1 MLNQKDLVN
10 IRNIG
15 LIAHIDA
22 GKTTTSERIL
32 YYTGATYKLGNVD
45 DGNTTTDFLPQ
56 ERERGI
62 TIQSAVVT
70 VGWNGFK
77 INIIDTPGH
86 VDFTAEVE
94 RALRVLDGGVI
105 ILSGVEGVQ
114 AQSETV
120 WRQADK
126 YHVPRIVYINKFDR
140 VGADFDKTVASI
152 REKLGA
158 RPALVQLPIGK
169 EDSFIGII
177 DVLEAKKYLFTDPTG
192 ETFET
197 LDLTSDEMALVVKA
211 RENLIEAV
219 ADVDDEA
226 LDEYVST
233 GTVDLS
239 HLKPAIR
246 RATIANLLVPVFVG
260 SSFRN
265 KGIQPLLDGIVDYL
279 PSPLDVKPAVGK
291 IPGTDEVVEVKSDI
305 NGPLVALVFKIV
317 ADPYVG
323 ILSYVRV
330 YSGVMKSS
338 SYVVN
343 ANKNDK
349 QRVSRLLRMHANKR
363 EDIEELGAGD
373 LGAIVGS
380 RDVITGTTLCE
391 EGKIVQLETMHFPE
405 PVVFVAVEPKTKV
418 DQEKLS
424 ASLAKFAIEDPTF
437 RVKTDEETSQ
447 TIISG
452 MGELHL
458 EIIIDRLR
466 REYGVDAVV
475 GAPQVAYREAIGRE
489 VTERGKYIK
498 QTGGHGQYG
507 DVILKIAP
515 GERGSGIVFQN
526 KTVGGSV
533 PKQFIPAVEAGVRE
547 AVAAGPIL
555 GFPLVDVTVSLVD
568 GSYHPVDS
576 SEIAFKIAASKA
588 LREGCTKASPFLL
601 EPIMKLEITI
611 PKENM
616 GDVIGSVTARRGTIQ
631 QIQDR
636 GHLQVVEASAPLA
649 AMFGYTTV
657 LRSLTQGR
665 GSSSMEFSHYQK
677 VSEDVKEQ
685 VVAKF
690 EGSSNDK
697 S

>member
-1 MLNQKDLVN
+1 MANQNDQHN

-15 LIAHIDA
+15 IIAHIDA

-32 YYTGATYKLGNVD
+32 YYTGTTYKLGNVD
-45 DGNTTTDFLPQ
+45 DGNTTTDFMPQ

-70 VGWNGFK
+70 ASWKGYK

-94 RALRVLDGGVI
+94 RALRVLDGGII

-126 YHVPRIVYINKFDR
+126 YHVPRIVYVNKFDR
-140 VGADFDKTVASI
+140 VGADYEKTVQSI

-158 RPALVQLPIGK
+158 RPGIVQLPIGK
-169 EDSFIGII
+169 EDSFSGIL
-177 DVLEAKKYLFTDPTG
+177 DVLSGKKLVFSDPTG
-192 ETFET
+192 ETFDTVDPDAAET
-197 LDLTSDEMALVVKA
+197 AAIVKA
-211 RENLIEAV
+211 RDQLIEAV
-219 ADVDDEA
+219 AEVDDEA
-226 LDEYVST
+226 LEEYVAT
-233 GTVDLS
+233 GTMEVD
-239 HLKPAIR
+239 HIKPALR
-246 RATIANLLVPVFVG
+246 RATIANLIVPVFVG

-265 KGIQPLLDGIVDYL
+265 RGIQPLLDGIVDYL
-279 PSPLDVKPAVGK
+279 PSPLDVKPAIGRV
-291 IPGTDEVVEVKSDI
+291 PGTDEKIEVTS
-305 NGPLVALVFKIV
+305 NVTGPLVALVFKIV
-317 ADPYVG
+317 TDPYVG
-323 ILSYVRV
+323 ILSYIRV
-330 YSGVMKSS
+330 YSGTMKSG
-338 SYVVN
+338 SYVINVN
-343 ANKNDK
+343 KGDK

-363 EDIEELGAGD
+363 EDVEELGAGD

-380 RDVITGTTLCE
+380 RDVITGTTLCDE
-391 EGKIVQLETMHFPE
+391 SKQIQLETMHFPE
-405 PVVFVAVEPKTKV
+405 PVVSVAVEPKTKA
-418 DQEKLS
+418 DQQKLA

-437 RVKTDEETSQ
+437 RIKTDEETSE

-458 EIIIDRLR
+458 EIIIDRLQ
-466 REYGVDAVV
+466 REYGVNATV
-475 GAPQVAYREAIGRE
+475 GEPQVAYREAVGKEVLQQGR
-489 VTERGKYIK
+489 YIK

-507 DVILKIAP
+507 DVVLKITP
-515 GERGSGIVFQN
+515 GERGSGMQFSN

-547 AVAAGPIL
+547 ASTSGPIL
-555 GFPLVDVTVSLVD
+555 GFPLVDVAVALTD
-568 GSYHPVDS
+568 GSFHPVDS
-576 SEIAFKIAASKA
+576 SEMAFKIAASKA
-588 LREGCTKASPFLL
+588 FREGCSKASPFLL
-601 EPIMKLEITI
+601 EPIMKLEVVV
-611 PKENM
+611 PKENI

-636 GHLQVVEASAPLA
+636 GHLQVVEASAPMA
-649 AMFGYTTV
+649 AMFGYATV

-665 GSSSMEFSHYQK
+665 GSYSMEFSHYQR
-677 VSEDVKEQ
+677 VSDDIKDQ

-690 EGSSNDK
+690 EGSPAK
-697 S
+697 A

>member
-1 MLNQKDLVN
+1 MLNQNDLNN

-15 LIAHIDA
+15 IIAHIDA

-70 VGWNGFK
+70 AFWKGFK

-126 YHVPRIVYINKFDR
+126 YHVPRIVYINKYDR
-140 VGADFDKTVASI
+140 VGVDFAKTVAAI

-158 RPALVQLPIGK
+158 RPALVQLPVGK
-169 EDSFIGII
+169 EDTFAGIL
-177 DVLEAKKYLFTDPTG
+177 DVLEAKKYLLTDPTG
-192 ETFET
+192 ETYET
-197 LDLTSDEMALVVKA
+197 VELDGGEAAQVAEA
-211 RENLIEAV
+211 REHLIEAV
-219 ADVDDEA
+219 AEVDDEA
-226 LDEYVST
+226 LEEYVAT
-233 GTVDLS
+233 GTMEWGHV
-239 HLKPAIR
+239 KPAVR
-246 RATIANLLVPVFVG
+246 RATIANLIVPVFVG

-265 KGIQPLLDGIVDYL
+265 KGIQLLLDGIVDYL

-291 IPGTDEVVEVKSDI
+291 IPGTDEKVDVMSDV

-317 ADPYVG
+317 SDPYVG

-330 YSGVMKSS
+330 YSGVMRSS

-343 ANKNDK
+343 ANKGDK

-363 EDIEELGAGD
+363 EDVEELGAGD

-380 RDVITGTTLCE
+380 RDVITGTTLCDE
-391 EGKIVQLETMHFPE
+391 EKLIQLETMHFPE
-405 PVVFVAVEPKTKV
+405 PVVSVAVEPKTKA
-418 DQEKLS
+418 DQQKLA

-437 RVKTDEETSQ
+437 QIKTDEETSE

-458 EIIIDRLR
+458 EIIIDRLL
-466 REYGVDAVV
+466 REYGVNAAV
-475 GAPQVAYREAIGRE
+475 GEPQVAYREAIGRE
-489 VTERGKYIK
+489 VVQQGRYIK

-507 DVILKIAP
+507 DVVLRITP
-515 GERGSGIVFQN
+515 GERGTGIVFVN

-533 PKQFIPAVEAGVRE
+533 PKQFVSSVEAGVRE
-547 AVAAGPIL
+547 AVTSGPIL
-555 GFPLVDVTVSLVD
+555 GFPLVDVSVALTD

-576 SEIAFKIAASKA
+576 SEMAFKIAASKA
-588 LREGCTKASPFLL
+588 LREGCTRASPFLL
-601 EPIMKLEITI
+601 EPIMKLEIVV
-611 PKENM
+611 PKENI
-616 GDVIGSVTARRGTIQ
+616 GDVIGSVTARRGTIG

-636 GHLQVVEASAPLA
+636 GHLQVIESSAPLA
-649 AMFGYTTV
+649 AMFGYATI

-665 GSSSMEFSHYQK
+665 GSFSMEFSHYQK
-677 VSEDVKEQ
+677 VSEDVREQ
-685 VVAKF
+685 VVTKF
-690 EGSSNDK
+690 EGSSSK
-697 S
+697 A

>member
-1 MLNQKDLVN
+1 MLNQNDLNN

-15 LIAHIDA
+15 IIAHIDA

-32 YYTGATYKLGNVD
+32 YYTGSTYKLGNVD

-70 VGWNGFK
+70 AFWKGFK

-94 RALRVLDGGVI
+94 RALRVLDGGII
-105 ILSGVEGVQ
+105 ILSSVEGVQ

-126 YHVPRIVYINKFDR
+126 YHVPRIVYINKYDR
-140 VGADFDKTVASI
+140 VGADFDKTVAAI

-158 RPALVQLPIGK
+158 RPALVQLPVGK
-169 EDSFIGII
+169 EDTFAGIL
-177 DVLEAKKYLFTDPTG
+177 DVMEAKKYMFTDPTG
-192 ETFET
+192 ETYET
-197 LDLTSDEMALVVKA
+197 VELGKREAAQVAEA
-211 RENLIEAV
+211 REHLIEAV
-219 ADVDDEA
+219 AEVDDEA
-226 LDEYVST
+226 LEEYVAT
-233 GTVDLS
+233 GTMEWGHV
-239 HLKPAIR
+239 KPALR
-246 RATIANLLVPVFVG
+246 RATIANLIVPVFVG

-265 KGIQPLLDGIVDYL
+265 KGIQLLLDGIVDYL

-291 IPGTDEVVEVKSDI
+291 IPGTDEKVDVMSDV

-317 ADPYVG
+317 SDPYVG
-323 ILSYVRV
+323 ILSYIRV
-330 YSGVMKSS
+330 YSGIMRSS

-343 ANKNDK
+343 ANKGDK

-363 EDIEELGAGD
+363 EDVEELGAGD

-380 RDVITGTTLCE
+380 RDVITGTTLCDE
-391 EGKIVQLETMHFPE
+391 EKLIQLETVHFPE
-405 PVVFVAVEPKTKV
+405 PVVSVAVEPKTKA
-418 DQEKLS
+418 DQQKLS

-437 RVKTDEETSQ
+437 RIKTDEETSE

-458 EIIIDRLR
+458 EIIIDRLL
-466 REYGVDAVV
+466 REYGVNATV
-475 GAPQVAYREAIGRE
+475 GEPQVAYREAIGRE
-489 VTERGKYIK
+489 VVQQGRYIK

-507 DVILKIAP
+507 DVVLRITP
-515 GERGSGIVFQN
+515 GERGTGIVFVN

-533 PKQFIPAVEAGVRE
+533 PKQFVSSVEAGVRE
-547 AVAAGPIL
+547 AVTSGPIL
-555 GFPLVDVTVSLVD
+555 GFPLVDVTVALTD

-576 SEIAFKIAASKA
+576 SEMAFKIAASKA

-601 EPIMKLEITI
+601 EPIMKLEIVV
-611 PKENM
+611 PKENI

-636 GHLQVVEASAPLA
+636 GHLQVVESSAPLA
-649 AMFGYTTV
+649 TMFGYTTI

-665 GSSSMEFSHYQK
+665 GSFSMEFSHYQK
-677 VSEDVKEQ
+677 VSEDVREQ
-685 VVAKF
+685 VVTKF
-690 EGSSNDK
+690 EGSSSK
-697 S
+697 A

>member
-1 MLNQKDLVN
+1 MLNQNDLNN

-15 LIAHIDA
+15 IIAHIDA

-70 VGWNGFK
+70 AFWKGFK

-126 YHVPRIVYINKFDR
+126 YHVPRIVYINKYDR
-140 VGADFDKTVASI
+140 VGVDFGKTVAAI

-158 RPALVQLPIGK
+158 RPALVQLPVGK
-169 EDSFIGII
+169 EDTFAGIL
-177 DVLEAKKYLFTDPTG
+177 DVLEAKKYLLTDPTG
-192 ETFET
+192 ETYET
-197 LDLTSDEMALVVKA
+197 VELDGGEAAQVAEA
-211 RENLIEAV
+211 REHLIEAV
-219 ADVDDEA
+219 AEVDDEA
-226 LDEYVST
+226 LEEYVAT
-233 GTVDLS
+233 GTMEWGHV
-239 HLKPAIR
+239 KPAVR
-246 RATIANLLVPVFVG
+246 RATIANLIVPVFVG

-265 KGIQPLLDGIVDYL
+265 KGIQLLLDGIVDYL

-291 IPGTDEVVEVKSDI
+291 IPGTDEKVDVMSDV

-317 ADPYVG
+317 SDPYVG
-323 ILSYVRV
+323 ILSYVRI
-330 YSGVMKSS
+330 YSGVMRSS

-343 ANKNDK
+343 ANKGDK
-349 QRVSRLLRMHANKR
+349 QRVSRLLRIHANKR
-363 EDIEELGAGD
+363 EDVEELGAGD

-380 RDVITGTTLCE
+380 RDVITGTTLCDE
-391 EGKIVQLETMHFPE
+391 EKLIQLETMHFPE
-405 PVVFVAVEPKTKV
+405 PVVSVAVEPKTKA
-418 DQEKLS
+418 DQQKLA

-437 RVKTDEETSQ
+437 QVKTDEETSE

-458 EIIIDRLR
+458 EIIIDRLL
-466 REYGVDAVV
+466 REYGVNAAV
-475 GAPQVAYREAIGRE
+475 GEPQVAYREAIGRE
-489 VTERGKYIK
+489 VVQQGRYIK

-507 DVILKIAP
+507 DVVLRITP
-515 GERGSGIVFQN
+515 GERGTGIVFVN

-533 PKQFIPAVEAGVRE
+533 PKQFVSSVEAGVRE
-547 AVAAGPIL
+547 AVTSGPIL
-555 GFPLVDVTVSLVD
+555 GFPLVDVSVALTD

-576 SEIAFKIAASKA
+576 SEMAFKIAASKA

-601 EPIMKLEITI
+601 EPIMKLEIVV
-611 PKENM
+611 PKENI
-616 GDVIGSVTARRGTIQ
+616 GDVIGSVTARRGTIG

-636 GHLQVVEASAPLA
+636 GHLQVIQSSAPLA
-649 AMFGYTTV
+649 AMFGYATI

-665 GSSSMEFSHYQK
+665 GSFSMEFSHYQK
-677 VSEDVKEQ
+677 VSEDVREQ
-685 VVAKF
+685 VVTKF
-690 EGSSNDK
+690 EGSSSK
-697 S
+697 A

>member
-1 MLNQKDLVN
+1 MLNQNDLNN

-15 LIAHIDA
+15 IIAHIDA

-32 YYTGATYKLGNVD
+32 YYTGSTYKLGNVD

-70 VGWNGFK
+70 AFWKGFK

-105 ILSGVEGVQ
+105 ILSSVEGVQ

-126 YHVPRIVYINKFDR
+126 YHVPRIVYINKYDR
-140 VGADFDKTVASI
+140 VGADFEKTVVAI

-158 RPALVQLPIGK
+158 RPALVQLPVGK
-169 EDSFIGII
+169 EDTFAGIL
-177 DVLEAKKYLFTDPTG
+177 DVMEAKKYLLTDPTG
-192 ETFET
+192 ETYET
-197 LDLTSDEMALVVKA
+197 IELDEREAAQVAEA
-211 RENLIEAV
+211 REHLIEAV
-219 ADVDDEA
+219 AEVDDEA
-226 LDEYVST
+226 LEEYVAT
-233 GTVDLS
+233 GTMEWGHV
-239 HLKPAIR
+239 KPALR
-246 RATIANLLVPVFVG
+246 RATIANLIVPVFVG

-265 KGIQPLLDGIVDYL
+265 KGIQLLLDGIVDYL

-291 IPGTDEVVEVKSDI
+291 IPGTDEKVDVMSDV

-317 ADPYVG
+317 SDPYVG
-323 ILSYVRV
+323 ILSYIRV
-330 YSGVMKSS
+330 YSGIMRSS

-343 ANKNDK
+343 ANKGDK

-363 EDIEELGAGD
+363 EDVEELGAGD

-380 RDVITGTTLCE
+380 RDVITGTTLCDE
-391 EGKIVQLETMHFPE
+391 EKLIQLETVHFPE
-405 PVVFVAVEPKTKV
+405 PVVSVAVEPKTKA
-418 DQEKLS
+418 DQQKLS

-437 RVKTDEETSQ
+437 RIKTDEETSE

-458 EIIIDRLR
+458 EIIIDRLL
-466 REYGVDAVV
+466 REYGVNATV
-475 GAPQVAYREAIGRE
+475 GEPQVAYREAIGRE
-489 VTERGKYIK
+489 VVQQGRYIK

-507 DVILKIAP
+507 DVVLRITP
-515 GERGSGIVFQN
+515 GERGTGIVFVN

-533 PKQFIPAVEAGVRE
+533 PKQFVSSVEAGVRE
-547 AVAAGPIL
+547 AVTSGPIL
-555 GFPLVDVTVSLVD
+555 GFPLVDVTVALTD

-576 SEIAFKIAASKA
+576 SEMAFKIAASKA

-601 EPIMKLEITI
+601 EPIMKLEIVV
-611 PKENM
+611 PKENI

-636 GHLQVVEASAPLA
+636 GHLQVVESSAPLA
-649 AMFGYTTV
+649 AMFGYTTI

-665 GSSSMEFSHYQK
+665 GSFSMEFSHYQK
-677 VSEDVKEQ
+677 VSEDVREQ
-685 VVAKF
+685 VVTKF
-690 EGSSNDK
+690 EGSSSK
-697 S
+697 A

>member
-1 MLNQKDLVN
+1 MLNQNDLNN

-15 LIAHIDA
+15 IIAHIDA

-70 VGWNGFK
+70 AFWKGFK

-126 YHVPRIVYINKFDR
+126 YHVPRIVYINKYDR
-140 VGADFDKTVASI
+140 VGVDFGKTVAAI

-158 RPALVQLPIGK
+158 RPALVQLPVGK
-169 EDSFIGII
+169 EDTFAGIL
-177 DVLEAKKYLFTDPTG
+177 DVLEAKKYLLTDPTG
-192 ETFET
+192 ETYET
-197 LDLTSDEMALVVKA
+197 VELDGGEAAQVAEA
-211 RENLIEAV
+211 REHLIEAV
-219 ADVDDEA
+219 AEVDDEA
-226 LDEYVST
+226 LEEYVAT
-233 GTVDLS
+233 GTMEWGHV
-239 HLKPAIR
+239 KPAVR
-246 RATIANLLVPVFVG
+246 RATIANLIVPVFVG

-265 KGIQPLLDGIVDYL
+265 KGIQLLLDGIVDYL

-291 IPGTDEVVEVKSDI
+291 IPGTDEKVDVMSDV

-317 ADPYVG
+317 SDPYVG
-323 ILSYVRV
+323 ILSYVRI
-330 YSGVMKSS
+330 YSGVMRSS

-343 ANKNDK
+343 ANKGDK

-363 EDIEELGAGD
+363 EDVEELGAGD

-380 RDVITGTTLCE
+380 RDVITGTTLCDE
-391 EGKIVQLETMHFPE
+391 EKLIQLETMHFPE
-405 PVVFVAVEPKTKV
+405 PVVSVAVEPKTKA
-418 DQEKLS
+418 DQQKLA

-437 RVKTDEETSQ
+437 QVKTDEETSE

-458 EIIIDRLR
+458 EIIIDRLL
-466 REYGVDAVV
+466 REYGVNAAV
-475 GAPQVAYREAIGRE
+475 GEPQVAYREAIGRE
-489 VTERGKYIK
+489 VVQQGRYIK

-507 DVILKIAP
+507 DVVLRITP
-515 GERGSGIVFQN
+515 GERGTGIVFVN

-533 PKQFIPAVEAGVRE
+533 PKQFVSSVEAGVRE
-547 AVAAGPIL
+547 AVTSGPIL
-555 GFPLVDVTVSLVD
+555 GFPLVDVSVALTD

-576 SEIAFKIAASKA
+576 SEMAFKIAASKA

-601 EPIMKLEITI
+601 EPIMKLEIVV
-611 PKENM
+611 PKENI
-616 GDVIGSVTARRGTIQ
+616 GDVIGSVTARRGTIG

-636 GHLQVVEASAPLA
+636 GHLQVIQSSAPLA
-649 AMFGYTTV
+649 AMFGYATI

-665 GSSSMEFSHYQK
+665 GSFSMEFSHYQK
-677 VSEDVKEQ
+677 VSEDVREQ
-685 VVAKF
+685 VVTKF
-690 EGSSNDK
+690 EGSSSK
-697 S
+697 A

>member
-1 MLNQKDLVN
+1 MVNQDELTN

-15 LIAHIDA
+15 IIAHIDA

-32 YYTGATYKLGNVD
+32 YFTGSTYKLGNVD

-70 VGWNGFK
+70 AFWKGTK

-140 VGADFDKTVASI
+140 VGADFDKTIASI

-158 RPALVQLPIGK
+158 RPAIVQLPIGK
-169 EDSFIGII
+169 EDSFSGIL
-177 DVLEAKKYLFTDPTG
+177 DVMEEEKYLFNDPTG

-197 LDLTSDEMALVVKA
+197 LEPDADEKA
-211 RENLIEAV
+211 RIVEAREQLIETV
-219 ADVDDEA
+219 AEVDDQA
-226 LDEYVST
+226 LEEYVSS
-233 GTVDLS
+233 GTMVWD
-239 HLKPAIR
+239 HVKPALR
-246 RATIANLLVPVFVG
+246 RATIANLVVPVFVG

-279 PSPLDVKPAVGK
+279 PSPMDVKPAVGRL
-291 IPGTDEVVEVKSDI
+291 PGTDEKVEIPSDV

-317 ADPYVG
+317 SDPYVG
-323 ILSYVRV
+323 ILSYIRV
-330 YSGVMKSS
+330 YSGVMHSS

-343 ANKNDK
+343 ANTGDK

-380 RDVITGTTLCE
+380 RDVITGTTLCD
-391 EGKIVQLETMHFPE
+391 EGKLVQLETMHFPE
-405 PVVFVAVEPKTKV
+405 PVVSVAVEPKTKA
-418 DQEKLS
+418 DQQKLA

-437 RVKTDEETSQ
+437 RIKTDEETSE

-458 EIIIDRLR
+458 EIIIDRLL
-466 REYGVDAVV
+466 REYGVNATV
-475 GAPQVAYREAIGRE
+475 GEPQVAYREAIGRE
-489 VTERGKYIK
+489 VVQQGKYIK

-507 DVILKIAP
+507 DVVLRITP
-515 GERGSGIVFQN
+515 GERGSGIVFLNQ
-526 KTVGGSV
+526 TVGGSV
-533 PKQFIPAVEAGVRE
+533 PRQFIPSVESGVRE
-547 AVAAGPIL
+547 AATSGPIL
-555 GFPLVDVTVSLVD
+555 GFPLVDLSVALID

-576 SEIAFKIAASKA
+576 SEMAFKIAGSKA
-588 LREGCTKASPFLL
+588 LREGCAKASPFLL
-601 EPIMKLEITI
+601 EPIMRLEIVV
-611 PKENM
+611 PKENI

-636 GHLQVVEASAPLA
+636 GHLQVVECSAPLA
-649 AMFGYTTV
+649 SMFGYTTV

-665 GSSSMEFSHYQK
+665 GSFSMEFSHYQK
-677 VSEDVKEQ
+677 VSDDVRDQ
-685 VVAKF
+685 VVSKF
-690 EGSSNDK
+690 EGSSSK
-697 S
+697 AQ

>member
-1 MLNQKDLVN
+1 MLNQNDLNN

-15 LIAHIDA
+15 IIAHIDA

-32 YYTGATYKLGNVD
+32 YYTGSTYKLGNVD

-70 VGWNGFK
+70 AFWKGFK

-105 ILSGVEGVQ
+105 ILSSVEGVQ

-126 YHVPRIVYINKFDR
+126 YHVPRIVYINKYDR
-140 VGADFDKTVASI
+140 VGADFEKTVAAI

-158 RPALVQLPIGK
+158 RPALVQLPVGK
-169 EDSFIGII
+169 EDTFAGIL
-177 DVLEAKKYLFTDPTG
+177 DVMEAKKYLFTDPTG
-192 ETFET
+192 ETYET
-197 LDLTSDEMALVVKA
+197 VELDEREAAQVAEA
-211 RENLIEAV
+211 REHLIEAV
-219 ADVDDEA
+219 AEVDDEA
-226 LDEYVST
+226 LEEYVAT
-233 GTVDLS
+233 GTMEWGHV
-239 HLKPAIR
+239 KPALR
-246 RATIANLLVPVFVG
+246 RATIANLIVPVFVG

-265 KGIQPLLDGIVDYL
+265 KGIQLLLDGIVDYL

-291 IPGTDEVVEVKSDI
+291 IPGTDEKVDVMSDV

-317 ADPYVG
+317 SDPYVG
-323 ILSYVRV
+323 ILSYIRV
-330 YSGVMKSS
+330 YSGIMRSS

-343 ANKNDK
+343 ANKGDK

-363 EDIEELGAGD
+363 EDVEELGAGD

-380 RDVITGTTLCE
+380 RDVITGTTLCDE
-391 EGKIVQLETMHFPE
+391 EKLIQLETVHFPE
-405 PVVFVAVEPKTKV
+405 PVVSVAVEPKTKA
-418 DQEKLS
+418 DQQKLA

-437 RVKTDEETSQ
+437 RIKTDEETSE

-458 EIIIDRLR
+458 EIIIDRLL
-466 REYGVDAVV
+466 REYGVNASV
-475 GAPQVAYREAIGRE
+475 GEPQVAYREAIGRE
-489 VTERGKYIK
+489 VVQQGRYIK

-507 DVILKIAP
+507 DVVLRITP
-515 GERGSGIVFQN
+515 GERGTGIVFVN

-533 PKQFIPAVEAGVRE
+533 PKQFVSSVEAGVRE
-547 AVAAGPIL
+547 AVTSGPIL
-555 GFPLVDVTVSLVD
+555 GFPLVDVTVALTD

-576 SEIAFKIAASKA
+576 SEMAFKIAASKA

-601 EPIMKLEITI
+601 EPIMKLEIVV
-611 PKENM
+611 PKENI

-636 GHLQVVEASAPLA
+636 GHLQVVESSAPLA
-649 AMFGYTTV
+649 AMFGYTTI

-665 GSSSMEFSHYQK
+665 GSFSMEFSHYQK
-677 VSEDVKEQ
+677 VSEDVREQ
-685 VVAKF
+685 VVTKF
-690 EGSSNDK
+690 EGSSSK
-697 S
+697 A

>member
-1 MLNQKDLVN
+1 MLNQNDLNN

-15 LIAHIDA
+15 IIAHIDA

-32 YYTGATYKLGNVD
+32 YYTGSTYKLGNVD

-70 VGWNGFK
+70 ASWRGYK

-126 YHVPRIVYINKFDR
+126 YRVPRIVYVNKYDR
-140 VGADFDKTVASI
+140 VGADYEKTVTSM

-158 RPALVQLPIGK
+158 RPALVQLPVGK
-169 EDSFIGII
+169 EDSFIGIL
-177 DVLEAKKYLFTDPTG
+177 DVLSGKKLVFSDPTG

-197 LDLTSDEMALVVKA
+197 VEPDEAEAVTIAEA
-211 RENLIEAV
+211 REHVVEAV
-219 ADVDDEA
+219 AEVDDEA
-226 LDEYVST
+226 LEEYVAT
-233 GTVDLS
+233 GTMEWS
-239 HLKPAIR
+239 HIKPALR
-246 RATIANLLVPVFVG
+246 RATIANLIVPVFVG

-265 KGIQPLLDGIVDYL
+265 KGIQPLLDGIIDYL
-279 PSPLDVKPAVGK
+279 PSPLDVKPAIGK
-291 IPGTDEVVEVKSDI
+291 IPGTDEKVDVMSDV

-323 ILSYVRV
+323 ILSYIRV
-330 YSGVMKSS
+330 YSGIMRSS

-343 ANKNDK
+343 ANKGDK

-363 EDIEELGAGD
+363 EDVEELGAGD

-380 RDVITGTTLCE
+380 RDVITGTTLCDE
-391 EGKIVQLETMHFPE
+391 SKLIQLETVHFPE
-405 PVVFVAVEPKTKV
+405 PVVSVAVEPKTKA
-418 DQEKLS
+418 DQQKLA

-437 RVKTDEETSQ
+437 RIKTDEETSE

-458 EIIIDRLR
+458 EIIIDRLQ
-466 REYGVDAVV
+466 REYGVNATV
-475 GAPQVAYREAIGRE
+475 GEPQVAYREAIGKE
-489 VTERGKYIK
+489 VIQQGKYIK

-507 DVILKIAP
+507 DVVLRITP
-515 GERGSGIVFQN
+515 GERGSGIVFVN

-533 PKQFIPAVEAGVRE
+533 PRQFVPAVEAGVRE
-547 AVAAGPIL
+547 AVTSGPTL
-555 GFPLVDVTVSLVD
+555 GFPLVDVTIALTD
-568 GSYHPVDS
+568 GSFHPVDS
-576 SEIAFKIAASKA
+576 SEMAFKIAASKA
-588 LREGCTKASPFLL
+588 SREGCIKASPFLL
-601 EPIMKLEITI
+601 EPIMKLEIVV
-611 PKENM
+611 PKENI

-636 GHLQVVEASAPLA
+636 GHLQVVEASAPMA
-649 AMFGYTTV
+649 AMFGYVTI

-665 GSSSMEFSHYQK
+665 GSYSMEFSHYQK
-677 VSEDVKEQ
+677 VSDDIKEQ

-690 EGSSNDK
+690 EGSSSK
-697 S
+697 A

>member
-1 MLNQKDLVN
+1 MLDQNDLNN

-15 LIAHIDA
+15 IIAHIDA

-32 YYTGATYKLGNVD
+32 YYTGSTYKLGNVD

-70 VGWNGFK
+70 VSWKGFK

-126 YHVPRIVYINKFDR
+126 YHVPRIVYINKYDR
-140 VGADFDKTVASI
+140 VGVDFGKTVVAI

-158 RPALVQLPIGK
+158 RPALVQLPVGK
-169 EDSFIGII
+169 EDTFAGIL
-177 DVLEAKKYLFTDPTG
+177 DVMEAKKYLLTDPTG
-192 ETFET
+192 ETYET
-197 LDLTSDEMALVVKA
+197 VELDEGEAAQVAEA
-211 RENLIEAV
+211 REHLIEAV
-219 ADVDDEA
+219 AEVDDEA
-226 LDEYVST
+226 LEEYVAT
-233 GTVDLS
+233 GTMEWGHV
-239 HLKPAIR
+239 KPALR
-246 RATIANLLVPVFVG
+246 RATIANLIVPVFVG

-265 KGIQPLLDGIVDYL
+265 KGIQLLLDGIVDYL

-291 IPGTDEVVEVKSDI
+291 IPGTDEKVDVMSDV

-317 ADPYVG
+317 SDPYVG

-330 YSGVMKSS
+330 YSGVMRSS

-343 ANKNDK
+343 ANKGDK

-363 EDIEELGAGD
+363 EDVEELGAGD

-380 RDVITGTTLCE
+380 RDVITGTTLCDE
-391 EGKIVQLETMHFPE
+391 EKLIQLETMHFPE
-405 PVVFVAVEPKTKV
+405 PVVSVAVEPKTKA
-418 DQEKLS
+418 DQQKLA

-437 RVKTDEETSQ
+437 QIKTDEETSE

-458 EIIIDRLR
+458 EIIIDRLL
-466 REYGVDAVV
+466 REYGVNAAV
-475 GAPQVAYREAIGRE
+475 GEPQVAYREAIGRE
-489 VTERGKYIK
+489 VVQQGRYIK

-507 DVILKIAP
+507 DVVLRITP
-515 GERGSGIVFQN
+515 GERGTGIVFVN

-533 PKQFIPAVEAGVRE
+533 PKQFVSSVEAGVRE
-547 AVAAGPIL
+547 AVTSGPIL
-555 GFPLVDVTVSLVD
+555 GFPLVDVSVALTD

-576 SEIAFKIAASKA
+576 SEMAFKIAASKA
-588 LREGCTKASPFLL
+588 LREGCTRASPFLL
-601 EPIMKLEITI
+601 EPIMKLEIVV
-611 PKENM
+611 PKENI
-616 GDVIGSVTARRGTIQ
+616 GDVIGSVTARRGTIG

-636 GHLQVVEASAPLA
+636 GHLQVIESSAPLA
-649 AMFGYTTV
+649 AMFGYATI

-665 GSSSMEFSHYQK
+665 GSFSMEFSHYQK
-677 VSEDVKEQ
+677 VSEDVREQ
-685 VVAKF
+685 VVTKF
-690 EGSSNDK
+690 EGSSSK
-697 S
+697 A

>member
-1 MLNQKDLVN
+1 MLNQTDLN
-10 IRNIG
+10 SIRNIG
-15 LIAHIDA
+15 IIAHIDA

-32 YYTGATYKLGNVD
+32 YYTGSTYKLGNVD

-70 VGWNGFK
+70 AFWKGFK

-94 RALRVLDGGVI
+94 RALRVLDGGII

-126 YHVPRIVYINKFDR
+126 YHVPRIVYINKYDR
-140 VGADFDKTVASI
+140 VGADFGKTVTAI

-158 RPALVQLPIGK
+158 RPALVQLPVGK
-169 EDSFIGII
+169 EDTFAGIL
-177 DVLEAKKYLFTDPTG
+177 DVMEATKYLFTDPTG
-192 ETFET
+192 ETYET
-197 LDLTSDEMALVVKA
+197 VGLDERESAQIAEA

-219 ADVDDEA
+219 AEVDDEA
-226 LDEYVST
+226 LEEYVAT
-233 GTVDLS
+233 GTMEWKHV
-239 HLKPAIR
+239 KPALR
-246 RATIANLLVPVFVG
+246 RATIANLIVPVFVG

-265 KGIQPLLDGIVDYL
+265 KGIQLLLDGIVDYL

-291 IPGTDEVVEVKSDI
+291 IPGTDERVDVLSDV

-317 ADPYVG
+317 SDPYVG
-323 ILSYVRV
+323 ILSYVRI
-330 YSGVMKSS
+330 YSGVMRSS

-343 ANKNDK
+343 ANKGDK

-363 EDIEELGAGD
+363 EDVEELGAGD

-391 EGKIVQLETMHFPE
+391 EDKLIQLETMHFPE
-405 PVVFVAVEPKTKV
+405 PVVSVAVEPKTKA
-418 DQEKLS
+418 DQQKLA

-437 RVKTDEETSQ
+437 RIKTDEETSE

-458 EIIIDRLR
+458 EIIIDRLL
-466 REYGVDAVV
+466 REYGVNASV
-475 GAPQVAYREAIGRE
+475 GEPQVAYREAIGRE
-489 VTERGKYIK
+489 VVQQGRYIK

-507 DVILKIAP
+507 DVVLRITP
-515 GERGSGIVFQN
+515 GERGTGIVFMN

-533 PKQFIPAVEAGVRE
+533 PKQFVSSVEAGVRE
-547 AVAAGPIL
+547 AVTSGPIL
-555 GFPLVDVTVSLVD
+555 GFPLVDVTVALTD

-576 SEIAFKIAASKA
+576 SEMAFKIAASKA

-601 EPIMKLEITI
+601 EPIMKLEIVV
-611 PKENM
+611 PKENI

-636 GHLQVVEASAPLA
+636 GHLQVVESSAPLA

-657 LRSLTQGR
+657 LRSLTAGR
-665 GSSSMEFSHYQK
+665 GSFSMEFLHYQR
-677 VSEDVKEQ
+677 VSEDVREQ
-685 VVAKF
+685 VVTKF
-690 EGSSNDK
+690 EGLSSK
-697 S
+697 A

>member
-1 MLNQKDLVN
+1 MPPKSRLSR

-15 LIAHIDA
+15 IIAHIDA

-32 YYTGATYKLGNVD
+32 YYTGTTYKLGNVD
-45 DGNTTTDFLPQ
+45 DGNTTTDFMPQ

-70 VGWNGFK
+70 ASWKGYK

-94 RALRVLDGGVI
+94 RALRVLDGGII

-126 YHVPRIVYINKFDR
+126 YHVPRIVYVNKFDR
-140 VGADFDKTVASI
+140 VGADYEKTVQSI

-158 RPALVQLPIGK
+158 RPGIVQLPIGK
-169 EDSFIGII
+169 EDSFSGIL
-177 DVLEAKKYLFTDPTG
+177 DVLSGKKLVFSDPTG
-192 ETFET
+192 ETFDTVDPDAAET
-197 LDLTSDEMALVVKA
+197 AAIVKA
-211 RENLIEAV
+211 RDQLIEAV
-219 ADVDDEA
+219 AEVDDEA
-226 LDEYVST
+226 LEEYVAT
-233 GTVDLS
+233 GTMEVD
-239 HLKPAIR
+239 HIKPALR
-246 RATIANLLVPVFVG
+246 RATIANLIVPVFVG

-265 KGIQPLLDGIVDYL
+265 RGIQPLLDGIVDYL
-279 PSPLDVKPAVGK
+279 PSPLDVKPAIGRV
-291 IPGTDEVVEVKSDI
+291 PGTDEKIEVTS
-305 NGPLVALVFKIV
+305 NVTGPLVALVFKIV
-317 ADPYVG
+317 TDPYVG
-323 ILSYVRV
+323 ILSYIRV
-330 YSGVMKSS
+330 YSGTMKSG
-338 SYVVN
+338 SYVINVN
-343 ANKNDK
+343 KGDK

-363 EDIEELGAGD
+363 EDVEELGAGD

-380 RDVITGTTLCE
+380 RDVITGTTLCDE
-391 EGKIVQLETMHFPE
+391 SKQIQLETMHFPE
-405 PVVFVAVEPKTKV
+405 PVVSVAVEPKTKA
-418 DQEKLS
+418 DQQKLA

-437 RVKTDEETSQ
+437 RIKTDEETSE

-458 EIIIDRLR
+458 EIIIDRLQ
-466 REYGVDAVV
+466 REYGVNATV
-475 GAPQVAYREAIGRE
+475 GEPQVAYREAVGKEVLQQGR
-489 VTERGKYIK
+489 YIK

-507 DVILKIAP
+507 DVVLKITP
-515 GERGSGIVFQN
+515 GERGSGIQFSN

-547 AVAAGPIL
+547 ASTSGPIL
-555 GFPLVDVTVSLVD
+555 GFPLVDIAVALTD
-568 GSYHPVDS
+568 GSFHPVDS
-576 SEIAFKIAASKA
+576 SEMAFKIAASKA
-588 LREGCTKASPFLL
+588 FREGCSKASPFLL
-601 EPIMKLEITI
+601 EPIMKLEVVV
-611 PKENM
+611 PKENI

-636 GHLQVVEASAPLA
+636 GHLQVVEASAPMA
-649 AMFGYTTV
+649 AMFGYATV

-665 GSSSMEFSHYQK
+665 GSYSMEFSHYQR
-677 VSEDVKEQ
+677 VSDDIKDQ

-690 EGSSNDK
+690 EGSPAK
-697 S
+697 A

>member
-1 MLNQKDLVN
+1 MANQNDQHN

-15 LIAHIDA
+15 IIAHIDA

-32 YYTGATYKLGNVD
+32 YYTGTTYKLGNVD
-45 DGNTTTDFLPQ
+45 DGNTTTDFMPQ

-70 VGWNGFK
+70 ASWKGYK

-94 RALRVLDGGVI
+94 RALRVLDGGII

-126 YHVPRIVYINKFDR
+126 YHVPRIVYVNKFDR
-140 VGADFDKTVASI
+140 VGADYEKTVQSI

-158 RPALVQLPIGK
+158 RPGIVQLPIGK
-169 EDSFIGII
+169 EDSFSGIL
-177 DVLEAKKYLFTDPTG
+177 DVLSGKKLVFSDPTG
-192 ETFET
+192 ETFDTVDPDAAET
-197 LDLTSDEMALVVKA
+197 AAIVKA
-211 RENLIEAV
+211 RDQLIEAV
-219 ADVDDEA
+219 AEVDDEA
-226 LDEYVST
+226 LEEYVAT
-233 GTVDLS
+233 GTMEVD
-239 HLKPAIR
+239 HIKPALR
-246 RATIANLLVPVFVG
+246 RATIANLIVPVFVG

-265 KGIQPLLDGIVDYL
+265 RGIQPLLDGIVDYL
-279 PSPLDVKPAVGK
+279 PSPLDVKPAIGRV
-291 IPGTDEVVEVKSDI
+291 PGTDEKIEVTS
-305 NGPLVALVFKIV
+305 NVTGPLVALVFKIV
-317 ADPYVG
+317 TDPYVG
-323 ILSYVRV
+323 ILSYIRV
-330 YSGVMKSS
+330 YSGTMKSG
-338 SYVVN
+338 SYVINVN
-343 ANKNDK
+343 KGDK

-363 EDIEELGAGD
+363 EDVEELGAGD

-380 RDVITGTTLCE
+380 RDVITGTTLCDE
-391 EGKIVQLETMHFPE
+391 SKQIQLETMHFPE
-405 PVVFVAVEPKTKV
+405 PVVSVAVEPKTKA
-418 DQEKLS
+418 DQQKLA

-437 RVKTDEETSQ
+437 RIKTDEETSE

-458 EIIIDRLR
+458 EIIIDRLQ
-466 REYGVDAVV
+466 REYGVNATV
-475 GAPQVAYREAIGRE
+475 GEPQVAYREAVGKEVLQQGR
-489 VTERGKYIK
+489 YIK

-507 DVILKIAP
+507 DVVLKITP
-515 GERGSGIVFQN
+515 GERGSGIQFSN

-547 AVAAGPIL
+547 ASTSGPIL
-555 GFPLVDVTVSLVD
+555 GFPLVDVAVALTD
-568 GSYHPVDS
+568 GSFHPVDS
-576 SEIAFKIAASKA
+576 SEMAFKIAASKA
-588 LREGCTKASPFLL
+588 FREGCSKASPFLL
-601 EPIMKLEITI
+601 EPIMKLEVVV
-611 PKENM
+611 PKENI

-636 GHLQVVEASAPLA
+636 GHLQVVEASAPMA
-649 AMFGYTTV
+649 AMFGYATV

-665 GSSSMEFSHYQK
+665 GSYSMEFSHYQR
-677 VSEDVKEQ
+677 VSDDIKDQ

-690 EGSSNDK
+690 EGSPAK
-697 S
+697 A

>member
-1 MLNQKDLVN
+1 MVSQNELTN

-15 LIAHIDA
+15 IIAHIDA

-32 YYTGATYKLGNVD
+32 YFTGSTYKLGNVD

-70 VGWNGFK
+70 AAWRGFK
-77 INIIDTPGH
+77 INIVDTPGH

-105 ILSGVEGVQ
+105 IISGVEGVQ

-140 VGADFDKTVASI
+140 VGASFSRVIESI
-152 REKLGA
+152 REKLGG
-158 RPALVQLPIGK
+158 RPALIQLPVGK
-169 EDSFIGII
+169 EDTFAGVI
-177 DVLEAKKYLFTDPTG
+177 DVLEAKKYLFSDPTG
-192 ETFET
+192 ESYET
-197 LDLTSDEMALVVKA
+197 LELDAAETVLVEKA
-211 RENLIEAV
+211 RAV
-219 ADVDDEA
+219 LSETVAEVDDEA
-226 LDEYVST
+226 LEEYVAT
-233 GTVDLS
+233 GTVALE

-246 RATIANLLVPVFVG
+246 RATIANMLVPVFIG

-265 KGIQPLLDGIVDYL
+265 KGIQPLLDGIIDYL

-291 IPGTDEVVEVKSDI
+291 IPGSDEKVEVKSDV

-323 ILSYVRV
+323 ILSYIRV
-330 YSGVMKSS
+330 YSGVMRSS

-343 ANKNDK
+343 AAKGDK

-363 EDIEELGAGD
+363 EDLEELGAGD

-391 EGKIVQLETMHFPE
+391 EGKLVQLETMQFPE
-405 PVVFVAVEPKTKV
+405 PVISVAVEPKTKA
-418 DQEKLS
+418 DQQKLS

-437 RVKTDEETSQ
+437 RIKTDEETSE

-458 EIIIDRLR
+458 EIIIDRLL
-466 REYGVDAVV
+466 REYGVNATV
-475 GAPQVAYREAIGRE
+475 GEPQVAYREAIGRE
-489 VTERGKYIK
+489 VVQQGRYIK

-507 DVILKIAP
+507 DVVLKIAP
-515 GERGSGIVFQN
+515 GERGSGIVFEN

-533 PKQFIPAVEAGVRE
+533 PKQFVPAVEAGVRDT
-547 AVAAGPIL
+547 VTSGPIL
-555 GFPLVDVTVSLVD
+555 GFPLVDVYVALVD
-568 GSYHPVDS
+568 GSFHPVDS
-576 SEIAFKIAASKA
+576 SEMAFKIAASKA
-588 LREGCTKASPFLL
+588 FREGASKASPFLL
-601 EPIMKLEITI
+601 EPIMKLEIVV
-611 PKENM
+611 PKENI
-616 GDVIGSVTARRGTIQ
+616 GDVIGSVTVRRGTIQ

-636 GHLQVVEASAPLA
+636 GHLQVVESSAPMA
-649 AMFGYTTV
+649 AMFGYATA

-665 GSSSMEFSHYQK
+665 GSYSMEFSHYQK
-677 VSEDVKEQ
+677 VADDVKEQ
-685 VVAKF
+685 VIAKF
-690 EGSSNDK
+690 EGSSGK
-697 S
+697 A

>member
-1 MLNQKDLVN
+1 MANQNDQHN

-15 LIAHIDA
+15 IIAHIDA

-32 YYTGATYKLGNVD
+32 YYTGTTYKLGNVD
-45 DGNTTTDFLPQ
+45 DGNTTTDFMPQ

-70 VGWNGFK
+70 ASWKGYK

-94 RALRVLDGGVI
+94 RALRVLDGGII

-126 YHVPRIVYINKFDR
+126 YHVPRIVYVNKFDR
-140 VGADFDKTVASI
+140 VGADYEKTVQSI

-158 RPALVQLPIGK
+158 RPGIVQLPIGK
-169 EDSFIGII
+169 EDSFSGIL
-177 DVLEAKKYLFTDPTG
+177 DVLSGKKLVFSDPTG
-192 ETFET
+192 ETFDTVDPDAAET
-197 LDLTSDEMALVVKA
+197 AAIVKA
-211 RENLIEAV
+211 RDQLIEAV
-219 ADVDDEA
+219 AEVDDEA
-226 LDEYVST
+226 LEEYVAT
-233 GTVDLS
+233 GTMEVD
-239 HLKPAIR
+239 HIKPALR
-246 RATIANLLVPVFVG
+246 RATIANLIVPVFVG

-265 KGIQPLLDGIVDYL
+265 RGIQPLLDGIVDYL
-279 PSPLDVKPAVGK
+279 PSPLDVKPAIGRV
-291 IPGTDEVVEVKSDI
+291 PGTDEKIEVTS
-305 NGPLVALVFKIV
+305 NVTGPLVALVFKIV
-317 ADPYVG
+317 TDPYVG
-323 ILSYVRV
+323 ILSYIRV
-330 YSGVMKSS
+330 YSGTMKSG
-338 SYVVN
+338 SYVINVN
-343 ANKNDK
+343 KGDK

-363 EDIEELGAGD
+363 EDVEELGAGD

-380 RDVITGTTLCE
+380 RDVITGTTLCDE
-391 EGKIVQLETMHFPE
+391 SKQIQLETMHFPE
-405 PVVFVAVEPKTKV
+405 PVVSVAVEPKTKA
-418 DQEKLS
+418 DQQKLA

-437 RVKTDEETSQ
+437 RIKTDEETSE

-458 EIIIDRLR
+458 EIIIDRLQ
-466 REYGVDAVV
+466 REYGVNATV
-475 GAPQVAYREAIGRE
+475 GEPQVAYREAVGKEVLQQGR
-489 VTERGKYIK
+489 YIK

-507 DVILKIAP
+507 DVVLKITP
-515 GERGSGIVFQN
+515 GERGSGIQFSN

-547 AVAAGPIL
+547 ASTSGPIL
-555 GFPLVDVTVSLVD
+555 GFPLVDVAVALTD
-568 GSYHPVDS
+568 GSFHPVDS
-576 SEIAFKIAASKA
+576 SEMAFKIAASKA
-588 LREGCTKASPFLL
+588 FREGCSKASPFLL
-601 EPIMKLEITI
+601 EPIMKLEVVV
-611 PKENM
+611 PKENI

-636 GHLQVVEASAPLA
+636 GHLHVVEASAPMA
-649 AMFGYTTV
+649 AMFGYATV

-665 GSSSMEFSHYQK
+665 GSYSMEFSHYQR
-677 VSEDVKEQ
+677 VSDDIKDQ

-690 EGSSNDK
+690 EGSPAK
-697 S
+697 A

>member
-1 MLNQKDLVN
+1 MLNQNDLNN

-15 LIAHIDA
+15 IIAHIDA

-32 YYTGATYKLGNVD
+32 YFTGSTYKLGNVD

-70 VGWNGFK
+70 AFWKGFK

-94 RALRVLDGGVI
+94 RALRVLDGGII

-126 YHVPRIVYINKFDR
+126 YHVPRIVYINKYDR
-140 VGADFDKTVASI
+140 VGVDFDKTVAAI
-152 REKLGA
+152 REKFGA
-158 RPALVQLPIGK
+158 RPALVQLPVGK
-169 EDSFIGII
+169 EDTFVGIL
-177 DVLEAKKYLFTDPTG
+177 DVMEAKKYLFTDPTG
-192 ETFET
+192 ETYET
-197 LDLTSDEMALVVKA
+197 VELDEREAAQVAEA
-211 RENLIEAV
+211 REHLIEAV
-219 ADVDDEA
+219 AEVDDEA
-226 LDEYVST
+226 LEEYVATST
-233 GTVDLS
+233 MEWGHVQ
-239 HLKPAIR
+239 PALR
-246 RATIANLLVPVFVG
+246 RATIANLMVPVFVG

-265 KGIQPLLDGIVDYL
+265 KGIQPLLDGIVNYL

-291 IPGTDEVVEVKSDI
+291 IPGTDEKVDVMSDV

-317 ADPYVG
+317 SDPYVG
-323 ILSYVRV
+323 ILSYIRV
-330 YSGVMKSS
+330 YSGVMRSS

-343 ANKNDK
+343 ANKGDK

-363 EDIEELGAGD
+363 EDVEELGAGD

-380 RDVITGTTLCE
+380 RDVITGTTLCDE
-391 EGKIVQLETMHFPE
+391 EKLIQLETMHFPE
-405 PVVFVAVEPKTKV
+405 PVVSVAVEPKTKA
-418 DQEKLS
+418 DQQKLA

-437 RVKTDEETSQ
+437 RIKTDEETSE

-458 EIIIDRLR
+458 EIIIDRLL
-466 REYGVDAVV
+466 REYGVNAAV
-475 GAPQVAYREAIGRE
+475 GEPQVAYREAIGRE
-489 VTERGKYIK
+489 VVQQGRYIK

-507 DVILKIAP
+507 DVVLRITP
-515 GERGSGIVFQN
+515 GERGTGIVFVN

-533 PKQFIPAVEAGVRE
+533 PKQFVSSVEAGVRE
-547 AVAAGPIL
+547 AVTSGPIL
-555 GFPLVDVTVSLVD
+555 GFPLVDVTVTLTD

-576 SEIAFKIAASKA
+576 SEMAFKIAASKA

-601 EPIMKLEITI
+601 EPIMKLEIVV
-611 PKENM
+611 PKENI
-616 GDVIGSVTARRGTIQ
+616 GDVIGSVTARRGTIG

-636 GHLQVVEASAPLA
+636 GHLQVVESSAPLA
-649 AMFGYTTV
+649 AMFGYTTI

-665 GSSSMEFSHYQK
+665 GSFSMEFSHYQK
-677 VSEDVKEQ
+677 VSEDVREQ
-685 VVAKF
+685 VVTKF
-690 EGSSNDK
+690 EGSSSK
-697 S
+697 A

>member
-1 MLNQKDLVN
+1 MLNQNDLNN

-15 LIAHIDA
+15 IIAHIDA

-32 YYTGATYKLGNVD
+32 YYTGSTYKLGNVD

-70 VGWNGFK
+70 AFWKGFK

-94 RALRVLDGGVI
+94 RALRVLDGGII

-126 YHVPRIVYINKFDR
+126 YHVPRIAYINKYDR
-140 VGADFDKTVASI
+140 VGADFGKTVAAV

-158 RPALVQLPIGK
+158 RPALVQLPVGK
-169 EDSFIGII
+169 EDTFAGIL
-177 DVLEAKKYLFTDPTG
+177 DVMEAKKYLLTDPTG
-192 ETFET
+192 ETYET
-197 LDLTSDEMALVVKA
+197 VELDEREAAQVAEA
-211 RENLIEAV
+211 REHLIEAV
-219 ADVDDEA
+219 AEVDDEA
-226 LDEYVST
+226 LEEYVAT
-233 GTVDLS
+233 GTMEWGHV
-239 HLKPAIR
+239 KPALR
-246 RATIANLLVPVFVG
+246 RATIANLIVPVFVG

-265 KGIQPLLDGIVDYL
+265 KGIQLLLDGIVDYL

-291 IPGTDEVVEVKSDI
+291 IPGTDEKVDVMSDV

-317 ADPYVG
+317 SDPYVG

-330 YSGVMKSS
+330 YSGVMRSS

-343 ANKNDK
+343 ANKGDK

-380 RDVITGTTLCE
+380 RDVITGTTLCDE
-391 EGKIVQLETMHFPE
+391 EKLIQLETMHFPE
-405 PVVFVAVEPKTKV
+405 PVVSVAVEPKTKA
-418 DQEKLS
+418 DQQKLA

-437 RVKTDEETSQ
+437 RIKTDEETSE

-458 EIIIDRLR
+458 EIIIDRLL
-466 REYGVDAVV
+466 REYGVNAAV
-475 GAPQVAYREAIGRE
+475 GEPQVAYREAIGRE
-489 VTERGKYIK
+489 VVQQGKYIK

-507 DVILKIAP
+507 DVVLRITP
-515 GERGSGIVFQN
+515 GERGTGIVFVN

-533 PKQFIPAVEAGVRE
+533 PKQFVSSVEAGVRE
-547 AVAAGPIL
+547 AVTSGPIL
-555 GFPLVDVTVSLVD
+555 GFPLVDVTVVLTD

-576 SEIAFKIAASKA
+576 SEMAFKIAASKA

-601 EPIMKLEITI
+601 EPIMKLEIVV
-611 PKENM
+611 PKENI

-636 GHLQVVEASAPLA
+636 GHLQVVESSAPLA
-649 AMFGYTTV
+649 AMFEYTTI

-665 GSSSMEFSHYQK
+665 GSFSMEFSHYQK
-677 VSEDVKEQ
+677 VSEDVREQ
-685 VVAKF
+685 VVTKF
-690 EGSSNDK
+690 EGSSSK
-697 S
+697 A

>member
-1 MLNQKDLVN
+1 MANQNDQHN

-15 LIAHIDA
+15 IIAHIDA

-32 YYTGATYKLGNVD
+32 YYTGTTYKLGNVD
-45 DGNTTTDFLPQ
+45 DGNTTTDFMPQ

-70 VGWNGFK
+70 ASWKGYK

-126 YHVPRIVYINKFDR
+126 YHVPRIVYVNKFDR
-140 VGADFDKTVASI
+140 VGADYEKTVQSI

-158 RPALVQLPIGK
+158 RPAIVQLPVGK
-169 EDSFIGII
+169 EDSFSGIL
-177 DVLEAKKYLFTDPTG
+177 DVLSGKKLVFSDPTG

-197 LDLTSDEMALVVKA
+197 VDPDAGESAAIAKA
-211 RENLIEAV
+211 RDQLIEAV
-219 ADVDDEA
+219 ADVDEEA
-226 LDEYVST
+226 LEEYVAT
-233 GTVDLS
+233 GTMEVD
-239 HLKPAIR
+239 HIKPALR
-246 RATIANLLVPVFVG
+246 RATIANLIVPVFVG

-265 KGIQPLLDGIVDYL
+265 RGIQPLLDGIVDYL
-279 PSPLDVKPAVGK
+279 PSPLDVKPAIGR
-291 IPGTDEVVEVKSDI
+291 IPGIDEKIEVTS
-305 NGPLVALVFKIV
+305 NVTGPLVALVFKIV

-323 ILSYVRV
+323 ILSYIRV
-330 YSGVMKSS
+330 YSGTMKSG
-338 SYVVN
+338 SYVINVN
-343 ANKNDK
+343 KGDK

-363 EDIEELGAGD
+363 EDVEELGAGD

-380 RDVITGTTLCE
+380 RDVITGTTLCDE
-391 EGKIVQLETMHFPE
+391 SKLIQLETMHFPE
-405 PVVFVAVEPKTKV
+405 PVVSVAVEPKTKA
-418 DQEKLS
+418 DQQKLA

-437 RVKTDEETSQ
+437 RIKTDEETSE

-458 EIIIDRLR
+458 EIIIDRLQ
-466 REYGVDAVV
+466 REYGVNATV
-475 GAPQVAYREAIGRE
+475 GEPQVAYREAVGKE
-489 VTERGKYIK
+489 VLQQGKYIK

-507 DVILKIAP
+507 DVVLKITP
-515 GERGSGIVFQN
+515 GERGSGIQFFN

-533 PKQFIPAVEAGVRE
+533 PKQFIPAVESGVRE
-547 AVAAGPIL
+547 ASTSGPIL
-555 GFPLVDVTVSLVD
+555 GFPLVDVAVALTD
-568 GSYHPVDS
+568 GSFHPVDS
-576 SEIAFKIAASKA
+576 SEMAFKIAASKA
-588 LREGCTKASPFLL
+588 FREGCSKASPFLL
-601 EPIMKLEITI
+601 EPIMKLEVVV
-611 PKENM
+611 PKENI

-636 GHLQVVEASAPLA
+636 GHLQVVEASAPMA
-649 AMFGYTTV
+649 AMFGYATV

-665 GSSSMEFSHYQK
+665 GSYSMEFSHYQR
-677 VSEDVKEQ
+677 VSDDIKDQ

-690 EGSSNDK
+690 EGSPVK
-697 S
+697 A

>member
-1 MLNQKDLVN
+1 MLNQNDLNN

-15 LIAHIDA
+15 IIAHIDA

-32 YYTGATYKLGNVD
+32 YYTGSTYKLGNVD

-70 VGWNGFK
+70 AFWKGFK

-105 ILSGVEGVQ
+105 ILSSVEGVQ

-126 YHVPRIVYINKFDR
+126 YHVPRIVYINKYDR
-140 VGADFDKTVASI
+140 VGADFEKTVVAI

-158 RPALVQLPIGK
+158 RPALVQLPVGK
-169 EDSFIGII
+169 EDTFAGIL
-177 DVLEAKKYLFTDPTG
+177 DVMEAKKYLFTDPTG
-192 ETFET
+192 ETYET
-197 LDLTSDEMALVVKA
+197 VELDEHEAAQIAEA
-211 RENLIEAV
+211 REHLIEAV
-219 ADVDDEA
+219 AEVDDEA
-226 LDEYVST
+226 LEEYVATST
-233 GTVDLS
+233 MEWS
-239 HLKPAIR
+239 HVKPALR
-246 RATIANLLVPVFVG
+246 RATIANLVVPVFVG

-265 KGIQPLLDGIVDYL
+265 KGIQPLLDGIIDYL

-291 IPGTDEVVEVKSDI
+291 IPGTDEKVDVMSDVS
-305 NGPLVALVFKIV
+305 GPLVALVFKIV
-317 ADPYVG
+317 SDPYVG

-330 YSGVMKSS
+330 YSGIMRSS

-343 ANKNDK
+343 ANKGDK

-363 EDIEELGAGD
+363 EDVEELGAGD

-380 RDVITGTTLCE
+380 RDVITGTTLCDE
-391 EGKIVQLETMHFPE
+391 EKLVQLETMHFPE
-405 PVVFVAVEPKTKV
+405 PVVSVAVEPKTKA
-418 DQEKLS
+418 DQAKLA

-437 RVKTDEETSQ
+437 RIKTDEETSE

-458 EIIIDRLR
+458 EIIIDRLL
-466 REYGVDAVV
+466 REYGVNASV
-475 GAPQVAYREAIGRE
+475 GEPQVAYREAIGRE
-489 VTERGKYIK
+489 VVQQGRYIK

-507 DVILKIAP
+507 DVVLRITP
-515 GERGSGIVFQN
+515 GERGTGIVFVN

-533 PKQFIPAVEAGVRE
+533 PKQFVSSVEAGVRQ
-547 AVAAGPIL
+547 AVTSGPIL
-555 GFPLVDVTVSLVD
+555 GFPLVDVTVALTD

-576 SEIAFKIAASKA
+576 SEMAFKIAASKA

-601 EPIMKLEITI
+601 EPIMKLEIVV
-611 PKENM
+611 PKENI
-616 GDVIGSVTARRGTIQ
+616 GDVIGSVTARRGTIK

-636 GHLQVVEASAPLA
+636 GHLQVVESSAPLA
-649 AMFGYTTV
+649 AMFGYTTI

-665 GSSSMEFSHYQK
+665 GSFSMEFSHYQR
-677 VSEDVKEQ
+677 VSEDVREQ
-685 VVAKF
+685 VVTKF
-690 EGSSNDK
+690 EGSSSK
-697 S
+697 T

>member
-1 MLNQKDLVN
+1 MLDQNDLNN

-15 LIAHIDA
+15 IIAHIDA

-32 YYTGATYKLGNVD
+32 YYTGSTYKLGNVD

-70 VGWNGFK
+70 AFWKSFK

-94 RALRVLDGGVI
+94 RALRVLDGGII

-126 YHVPRIVYINKFDR
+126 YHVPRIVYINKYDR
-140 VGADFDKTVASI
+140 VGVDFDKTVAAI

-158 RPALVQLPIGK
+158 RPGLVQLPVGK
-169 EDSFIGII
+169 EDTFVGIL
-177 DVLEAKKYLFTDPTG
+177 DVMEAKKYLFTDPTG
-192 ETFET
+192 ETYET
-197 LDLTSDEMALVVKA
+197 VELDESEAAQVAQA
-211 RENLIEAV
+211 REHLIEAV
-219 ADVDDEA
+219 AEVDDEA
-226 LDEYVST
+226 LEEYVATST
-233 GTVDLS
+233 MEWGHV
-239 HLKPAIR
+239 KPALR
-246 RATIANLLVPVFVG
+246 RATIANLMVPVFIG

-291 IPGTDEVVEVKSDI
+291 IPGTDEKVDVMSDV

-317 ADPYVG
+317 SDPYVG
-323 ILSYVRV
+323 ILSYVRI
-330 YSGVMKSS
+330 YSGVMRSS

-343 ANKNDK
+343 ANKGDK

-363 EDIEELGAGD
+363 EDVEELGAGD

-380 RDVITGTTLCE
+380 RDVITGTTLCDE
-391 EGKIVQLETMHFPE
+391 EKLIQLETMHFPE
-405 PVVFVAVEPKTKV
+405 PVVSVAVEPKTKA
-418 DQEKLS
+418 DQQRLA

-437 RVKTDEETSQ
+437 RIKTDEETSE

-458 EIIIDRLR
+458 EIIIDRLL
-466 REYGVDAVV
+466 REYGVNATV
-475 GAPQVAYREAIGRE
+475 GEPQVAYREAIGRE
-489 VTERGKYIK
+489 VVQQGRYIK

-507 DVILKIAP
+507 DVVLRITP
-515 GERGSGIVFQN
+515 GERGTGIVFVN

-533 PKQFIPAVEAGVRE
+533 PKQFVSSVEAGVRE
-547 AVAAGPIL
+547 AVTSGPIL
-555 GFPLVDVTVSLVD
+555 GFPLVDVTVALTD

-576 SEIAFKIAASKA
+576 SEMAFKIAASKA

-601 EPIMKLEITI
+601 EPIMKLEIVV
-611 PKENM
+611 PKENI

-636 GHLQVVEASAPLA
+636 GHLQVVESSAPLA
-649 AMFGYTTV
+649 AMFGYTTI

-665 GSSSMEFSHYQK
+665 GSFSMEFSHYQK
-677 VSEDVKEQ
+677 VSEDVREQ
-685 VVAKF
+685 VVTKF
-690 EGSSNDK
+690 EGSSSK
-697 S
+697 A

>member
-1 MLNQKDLVN
+1 MLNQNDLNN

-15 LIAHIDA
+15 IIAHIDA

-32 YYTGATYKLGNVD
+32 YYTGSTYKLGNVD

-70 VGWNGFK
+70 AFWKGFK

-94 RALRVLDGGVI
+94 RALRVLDGGII
-105 ILSGVEGVQ
+105 ILSSVEGVQ

-126 YHVPRIVYINKFDR
+126 YHVPRIVYINKYDR
-140 VGADFDKTVASI
+140 VGADFDKTVAAI

-158 RPALVQLPIGK
+158 RPALVQLPVGK
-169 EDSFIGII
+169 EDTFAGIL
-177 DVLEAKKYLFTDPTG
+177 DVMEAKKYMFTDPTG
-192 ETFET
+192 ETYET
-197 LDLTSDEMALVVKA
+197 VELGKREAAQVAEA
-211 RENLIEAV
+211 REHLIEAV
-219 ADVDDEA
+219 AEVDDEA
-226 LDEYVST
+226 LEEYVAT
-233 GTVDLS
+233 GTMEWGHV
-239 HLKPAIR
+239 KPALR
-246 RATIANLLVPVFVG
+246 RATIANLIVPVFVG

-265 KGIQPLLDGIVDYL
+265 KGIQLLLDGIVDYL

-291 IPGTDEVVEVKSDI
+291 IPGTDEKVDVMSDV

-317 ADPYVG
+317 SDPYVG
-323 ILSYVRV
+323 ILSYIRV
-330 YSGVMKSS
+330 YSGIMRSS

-343 ANKNDK
+343 ANKGDK

-363 EDIEELGAGD
+363 EDVEELGAGD

-380 RDVITGTTLCE
+380 RDVVTGTTLCDE
-391 EGKIVQLETMHFPE
+391 EKLIQLETVHFPE
-405 PVVFVAVEPKTKV
+405 PVVSVAVEPKTKA
-418 DQEKLS
+418 DQQKLS

-437 RVKTDEETSQ
+437 RIKTDEETSE

-458 EIIIDRLR
+458 EIIIDRLL
-466 REYGVDAVV
+466 REYGVNATV
-475 GAPQVAYREAIGRE
+475 GEPQVAYREAIGRE
-489 VTERGKYIK
+489 VVQQGRYIK

-507 DVILKIAP
+507 DVVLRITP
-515 GERGSGIVFQN
+515 GERGTGIVFVN

-533 PKQFIPAVEAGVRE
+533 PKQFVSSVEAGVRE
-547 AVAAGPIL
+547 AVTSGPIL
-555 GFPLVDVTVSLVD
+555 GFPLVDVTVALTD

-576 SEIAFKIAASKA
+576 SEMAFKIAASKA

-601 EPIMKLEITI
+601 EPIMKLEIVV
-611 PKENM
+611 PKENI

-636 GHLQVVEASAPLA
+636 GHLQVVESSAPLA
-649 AMFGYTTV
+649 TMFGYTTI

-665 GSSSMEFSHYQK
+665 GSFSMEFSHYQK
-677 VSEDVKEQ
+677 VSEDVREQ
-685 VVAKF
+685 VVTKF
-690 EGSSNDK
+690 EGSSSK
-697 S
+697 A

>member
-1 MLNQKDLVN
+1 MLDQNDLNN

-15 LIAHIDA
+15 IIAHIDA

-32 YYTGATYKLGNVD
+32 YFTGSTYKLGNVD

-70 VGWNGFK
+70 AFWKGFK

-94 RALRVLDGGVI
+94 RALRVLDGGII

-126 YHVPRIVYINKFDR
+126 YHVPRIVYINKYDR
-140 VGADFDKTVASI
+140 VGADFGKTVVAI
-152 REKLGA
+152 HEKLGA
-158 RPALVQLPIGK
+158 RPALVQLPVGK
-169 EDSFIGII
+169 EDTFAGIL
-177 DVLEAKKYLFTDPTG
+177 DVMEARKHLLTDPTG
-192 ETFET
+192 ETYET
-197 LDLTSDEMALVVKA
+197 VELDEGDAAQVAEA
-211 RENLIEAV
+211 REHLIEAV
-219 ADVDDEA
+219 AEVDDEA
-226 LDEYVST
+226 LEEYVAT
-233 GTVDLS
+233 GTMEWGHV
-239 HLKPAIR
+239 KPALR
-246 RATIANLLVPVFVG
+246 RATIANLIVPVFVG

-265 KGIQPLLDGIVDYL
+265 KGIQLLLDGIVDYL

-291 IPGTDEVVEVKSDI
+291 IPGTDEKVDVMSDV

-317 ADPYVG
+317 SDPYVG

-330 YSGVMKSS
+330 YSGVMRSS

-343 ANKNDK
+343 ANKGDK

-363 EDIEELGAGD
+363 EDVEELGAGD

-380 RDVITGTTLCE
+380 RDVITGTTLCDE
-391 EGKIVQLETMHFPE
+391 EKLIQLETMHFPE
-405 PVVFVAVEPKTKV
+405 PVVSVAVEPKTKA
-418 DQEKLS
+418 DQQRLA

-437 RVKTDEETSQ
+437 RIKTDEETSE

-458 EIIIDRLR
+458 EIIIDRLL
-466 REYGVDAVV
+466 REYGVNASV
-475 GAPQVAYREAIGRE
+475 GEPQVAYREAIGRE
-489 VTERGKYIK
+489 VVQQGRYIK

-507 DVILKIAP
+507 DVVLRITP
-515 GERGSGIVFQN
+515 GERGTGIVFVN

-533 PKQFIPAVEAGVRE
+533 PKQFVSSVEAGVRE
-547 AVAAGPIL
+547 AVTSGPIL
-555 GFPLVDVTVSLVD
+555 GFPLVDVTVALTD

-576 SEIAFKIAASKA
+576 SEMAFKIAASKA

-601 EPIMKLEITI
+601 EPIMKLEIVV
-611 PKENM
+611 PKENI
-616 GDVIGSVTARRGTIQ
+616 GDVIGSVTARRGTIR

-636 GHLQVVEASAPLA
+636 GHLQVVESSAPLA
-649 AMFGYTTV
+649 AMFGYTTI

-665 GSSSMEFSHYQK
+665 GSFSMEFSHYQR
-677 VSEDVKEQ
+677 VSEDVREQ
-685 VVAKF
+685 VVTKF
-690 EGSSNDK
+690 EGSSSK
-697 S
+697 A

>member
-1 MLNQKDLVN
+1 MLNQNDLVN

-32 YYTGATYKLGNVD
+32 YYTGTTYKLGNVD

-70 VGWNGFK
+70 AAWKGFK

-126 YHVPRIVYINKFDR
+126 YHVPRIIYINKFDR
-140 VGADFDKTVASI
+140 IGADFEKTVTSI

-158 RPALVQLPIGK
+158 RPALVQLPVGK
-169 EDSFIGII
+169 EDSFMGVI

-197 LDLTSDEMALVVKA
+197 VDLDDDEKAQVAKA
-211 RENLIEAV
+211 RENLIETV

-233 GTVDLS
+233 GTVELS
-239 HLKPAIR
+239 HLKPALR
-246 RATIANLLVPVFVG
+246 RATIANLAVPVFVG

-265 KGIQPLLDGIVDYL
+265 KGIQPLLDGIIDYL

-291 IPGTDEVVEVKSDI
+291 IPGTDEAVEVRSDV

-343 ANKNDK
+343 ANKNEK

-391 EGKIVQLETMHFPE
+391 EGKSIQLETMHFPE
-405 PVVFVAVEPKTKV
+405 PVVFVAVEPKTKA

-437 RVKTDEETSQ
+437 RVHTDEETSQ

-489 VTERGKYIK
+489 VTSQGRYIK

-533 PKQFIPAVEAGVRE
+533 PKQFIPAVEAGVKE
-547 AVAAGPIL
+547 AATSGPIL
-555 GFPLVDVTVSLVD
+555 GFPLVDVTASLID

-576 SEIAFKIAASKA
+576 SEVAFKIAGSKA
-588 LREGCTKASPFLL
+588 FREGCSKASPFLL
-601 EPIMKLEITI
+601 EPIMKLEVTI
-611 PKENM
+611 PKDNL

-665 GSSSMEFSHYQK
+665 GSYSMEFSHYQK
-677 VSEDVKEQ
+677 VSEEVKEQ

-697 S
+697 A

>member
-1 MLNQKDLVN
+1 MLNQNDLTN

-15 LIAHIDA
+15 IIAHIDA

-32 YYTGATYKLGNVD
+32 YYTGSTYKLGNVD

-70 VGWNGFK
+70 ASWKGFK

-105 ILSGVEGVQ
+105 ILSSVEGVQ

-126 YHVPRIVYINKFDR
+126 YHVPRIVYINKYDR
-140 VGADFDKTVASI
+140 VGADFGKTVAAI

-158 RPALVQLPIGK
+158 RPALVQLPVGK
-169 EDSFIGII
+169 EDTFAGIL
-177 DVLEAKKYLFTDPTG
+177 DVMEARKYLLTDPTG
-192 ETFET
+192 ETYET
-197 LDLTSDEMALVVKA
+197 VELDERETVLVVEA
-211 RENLIEAV
+211 REHLVEAV
-219 ADVDDEA
+219 AEVDDEA
-226 LDEYVST
+226 LEEYVAT
-233 GTVDLS
+233 GTMEWEHV
-239 HLKPAIR
+239 KPALR
-246 RATIANLLVPVFVG
+246 RATIANLIVPVFVG

-265 KGIQPLLDGIVDYL
+265 KGIQLLLYGIVDYL
-279 PSPLDVKPAVGK
+279 PSPLDV
-291 IPGTDEVVEVKSDI
+291 
-305 NGPLVALVFKIV
+305 N
-317 ADPYVG
+317 PYVG
-323 ILSYVRV
+323 ILSYIRV
-330 YSGVMKSS
+330 YSGVMRSS

-343 ANKNDK
+343 ANKGDK

-363 EDIEELGAGD
+363 EDVEELGAGD

-380 RDVITGTTLCE
+380 RDVITGTTLCDE
-391 EGKIVQLETMHFPE
+391 EMLIQLETMHFPE
-405 PVVFVAVEPKTKV
+405 PVVSVAVEPKTKA
-418 DQEKLS
+418 DQQKLA

-437 RVKTDEETSQ
+437 HIKTDEETSE

-458 EIIIDRLR
+458 EIIIDRLL
-466 REYGVDAVV
+466 REYGVNAAV
-475 GAPQVAYREAIGRE
+475 GEPQVAYREAIGRE
-489 VTERGKYIK
+489 VVQQGRYIK

-507 DVILKIAP
+507 DVVLRITP
-515 GERGSGIVFQN
+515 GERGTGIVFVN

-533 PKQFIPAVEAGVRE
+533 PKQFVSSVEAGIRE
-547 AVAAGPIL
+547 AVTSGPIL
-555 GFPLVDVTVSLVD
+555 GFPLVDVTVALTD

-576 SEIAFKIAASKA
+576 SEMAFKIAASKA

-601 EPIMKLEITI
+601 EPIMKLEIVV
-611 PKENM
+611 PKENI

-636 GHLQVVEASAPLA
+636 GHLQVVESSAPLA
-649 AMFGYTTV
+649 AMFGYTTI

-665 GSSSMEFSHYQK
+665 GSFSMEFSHYQR
-677 VSEDVKEQ
+677 VSEDVREQ
-685 VVAKF
+685 VVTKF
-690 EGSSNDK
+690 EGSSSK
-697 S
+697 A

>member
-1 MLNQKDLVN
+1 MLNQNDLNN

-15 LIAHIDA
+15 IIAHIDA

-32 YYTGATYKLGNVD
+32 YYTGSTYKLGNVD

-70 VGWNGFK
+70 AFWKGFK

-94 RALRVLDGGVI
+94 RALRVLDGGII
-105 ILSGVEGVQ
+105 ILSSVEGVQ

-126 YHVPRIVYINKFDR
+126 YHVPRIVYINKYDR
-140 VGADFDKTVASI
+140 VGADFDKTVAAI

-158 RPALVQLPIGK
+158 RPALVQLPVGK
-169 EDSFIGII
+169 EDTFAGIL
-177 DVLEAKKYLFTDPTG
+177 DVMEAKKYMFTDPTG
-192 ETFET
+192 ETYET
-197 LDLTSDEMALVVKA
+197 VELGKREAAQVAEA
-211 RENLIEAV
+211 REHLIEAV
-219 ADVDDEA
+219 AEVDDEA
-226 LDEYVST
+226 LEEYVAT
-233 GTVDLS
+233 GTMEWGHV
-239 HLKPAIR
+239 KPALR
-246 RATIANLLVPVFVG
+246 RATIANLIVPVFVG

-265 KGIQPLLDGIVDYL
+265 KGIQLLLDGIVDYL

-291 IPGTDEVVEVKSDI
+291 IPGTDEKVDVMSDV

-317 ADPYVG
+317 SDPYVG
-323 ILSYVRV
+323 ILSYIRV
-330 YSGVMKSS
+330 YSGIMRSS

-343 ANKNDK
+343 ANKGDK

-363 EDIEELGAGD
+363 EDVEELGAGD

-380 RDVITGTTLCE
+380 RDVITGTTLCDE
-391 EGKIVQLETMHFPE
+391 EKLIQLETVHFPE
-405 PVVFVAVEPKTKV
+405 PVVSVAVEPKTKA
-418 DQEKLS
+418 DQQKLS

-437 RVKTDEETSQ
+437 RIKTDEETSE

-458 EIIIDRLR
+458 EIIIDRLL
-466 REYGVDAVV
+466 REYGVNATV
-475 GAPQVAYREAIGRE
+475 GEPQVAYREAIGRE
-489 VTERGKYIK
+489 VVQQGRYIK

-507 DVILKIAP
+507 DVVLRITP
-515 GERGSGIVFQN
+515 GERGTGIVFVN

-533 PKQFIPAVEAGVRE
+533 PKQFVSSVEAGVRE
-547 AVAAGPIL
+547 AVTSGPIL
-555 GFPLVDVTVSLVD
+555 GFPLVDVTVALTD

-576 SEIAFKIAASKA
+576 SEMAFKIAASKA

-601 EPIMKLEITI
+601 EPIMKLEIVV
-611 PKENM
+611 PKENI

-636 GHLQVVEASAPLA
+636 GHLQVVESSAPLA
-649 AMFGYTTV
+649 TMFG
-657 LRSLTQGR
+657 
-665 GSSSMEFSHYQK
+665 
-677 VSEDVKEQ
+677 
-685 VVAKF
+685 
-690 EGSSNDK
+690 
-697 S
+697 

>member
-1 MLNQKDLVN
+1 MINQKDLN
-10 IRNIG
+10 DIRNIG
-15 LIAHIDA
+15 IIAHIDA

-32 YYTGATYKLGNVD
+32 YYTGSTYKLGNVD

-70 VGWNGFK
+70 ASWKGFK

-140 VGADFDKTVASI
+140 VGADFEKTIEAI

-158 RPALVQLPIGK
+158 RPAIVQLPIGK
-169 EDSFIGII
+169 EDSFMGVL
-177 DVLEAKKYLFTDPTG
+177 DVMESRKYLFSDPTG

-197 LDLTSDEMALVVKA
+197 LPLDEREEALVAEA
-211 RENLIEAV
+211 RERLIEAV
-219 ADVDDEA
+219 AEVDDEA
-226 LDEYVST
+226 LEEYVAT
-233 GTVDLS
+233 GTMEWS
-239 HLKPAIR
+239 HVKPALR
-246 RATIANLLVPVFVG
+246 RATIANLIVPVFVG

-279 PSPLDVKPAVGK
+279 PSPLDVKPAIGRN
-291 IPGTDEVVEVKSDI
+291 PGTDEKVEVTSDV

-317 ADPYVG
+317 SDPYVG
-323 ILSYVRV
+323 ILSYIRV

-343 ANKNDK
+343 ANKGDK

-380 RDVITGTTLCE
+380 RDVITGTTLCDE
-391 EGKIVQLETMHFPE
+391 DRLIQLETMHFPE
-405 PVVFVAVEPKTKV
+405 PVVSVAVEPKTKA
-418 DQEKLS
+418 DQQKLA

-437 RVKTDEETSQ
+437 RIKTDEETSE

-458 EIIIDRLR
+458 EIIIDRLL
-466 REYGVDAVV
+466 REYGVNASV
-475 GAPQVAYREAIGRE
+475 GEPQVAYREAIARE
-489 VTERGKYIK
+489 VVQQGKYIK

-507 DVILKIAP
+507 DVVLKITP
-515 GERGSGIVFQN
+515 GERGTGIVFLN

-533 PKQFIPAVEAGVRE
+533 PKQFVSSVEAGVRE
-547 AVAAGPIL
+547 AATSGPIL
-555 GFPLVDVTVSLVD
+555 GFPLVDVTVALTD

-576 SEIAFKIAASKA
+576 SEMAFKIAASKA
-588 LREGCTKASPFLL
+588 LREGCSKASPFLL
-601 EPIMKLEITI
+601 EPIMKLEIVV
-611 PKENM
+611 PKENI

-636 GHLQVVEASAPLA
+636 GHLQVVESSAPLA
-649 AMFGYTTV
+649 AMFGYTTI

-665 GSSSMEFSHYQK
+665 GSFSMEFSHYQK
-677 VSEDVKEQ
+677 VSEEVREQ
-685 VVAKF
+685 VVTKF
-690 EGSSNDK
+690 EGSPSK
-697 S
+697 A

>member
-1 MLNQKDLVN
+1 MLNQNDLNN

-15 LIAHIDA
+15 IIAHIDA

-32 YYTGATYKLGNVD
+32 YYTGSTYKLGNVD

-70 VGWNGFK
+70 ASWRGYK

-126 YHVPRIVYINKFDR
+126 YHVPRIVYINKYDR
-140 VGADFDKTVASI
+140 VGADFGKTVAAIS
-152 REKLGA
+152 EKLGA
-158 RPALVQLPIGK
+158 RPALVQLPVGK
-169 EDSFIGII
+169 EDGFVGIL
-177 DVLEAKKYLFTDPTG
+177 DVMEARKYLFTDPTG
-192 ETFET
+192 ETYET
-197 LDLTSDEMALVVKA
+197 LELDKDEAAEVAEA
-211 RENLIEAV
+211 REHLIEAV
-219 ADVDDEA
+219 AEVDDEA
-226 LDEYVST
+226 LEEYVAT
-233 GTVDLS
+233 GTMEWDHV
-239 HLKPAIR
+239 KPALR
-246 RATIANLLVPVFVG
+246 RATIANLIVPVFVG

-279 PSPLDVKPAVGK
+279 PSPLDVKPAVGR
-291 IPGTDEVVEVKSDI
+291 IPGTEERVDVMSDVS
-305 NGPLVALVFKIV
+305 GPLVALVFKIV
-317 ADPYVG
+317 SDPYVG

-330 YSGVMKSS
+330 YSGVMRSS

-343 ANKNDK
+343 ANKGDK

-363 EDIEELGAGD
+363 EDVEELGAGD

-380 RDVITGTTLCE
+380 RDVITGTTLCDE
-391 EGKIVQLETMHFPE
+391 EKLIQLETMHFPE
-405 PVVFVAVEPKTKV
+405 PVVSVAVEPKTKA
-418 DQEKLS
+418 DQQKLA

-437 RVKTDEETSQ
+437 RIKTDEETSE

-458 EIIIDRLR
+458 EIIIDRLL
-466 REYGVDAVV
+466 REYGVNAAV
-475 GAPQVAYREAIGRE
+475 GEPQVAYREAIGKE
-489 VTERGKYIK
+489 VVQQGKYIK

-507 DVILKIAP
+507 DVVLRITP
-515 GERGSGIVFQN
+515 GERGTGIVFVN

-533 PKQFIPAVEAGVRE
+533 PKQFVSSVEAGVRE
-547 AVAAGPIL
+547 AVTSGPIL
-555 GFPLVDVTVSLVD
+555 GFPLVDVTVALTD

-576 SEIAFKIAASKA
+576 SEMAFKIAASKA
-588 LREGCTKASPFLL
+588 VREGCTKASPFLL
-601 EPIMKLEITI
+601 EPIMKLEIVV
-611 PKENM
+611 PKENI

-636 GHLQVVEASAPLA
+636 GHLQVVESSAPLA
-649 AMFGYTTV
+649 AMFGYTTI

-665 GSSSMEFSHYQK
+665 GSFSMEFSHYQK
-677 VSEDVKEQ
+677 VSEDVREQ
-685 VVAKF
+685 VVTKF
-690 EGSSNDK
+690 EGSSSK
-697 S
+697 A